1 MVVNEITSSVQKSS
15 AKSVLVGAMIA
26 TAGLSFGTLTF
37 AYNNDTGHSEYTDIT
52 NSPDAKADPSKDYIL
67 HSSDVNTDYTILAG
81 TDKYKARAVNAR
93 FSIAIGAYSTVSAGG
108 SEVIYESIA
117 IGNGAYSKSSGQ
129 TLLGSRALGFGE
141 YATAIGYGTDVNGS
155 KAVAFG
161 YLAGAYGDSSIA
173 IGSNAGSQGS
183 NTIAF
188 GTDSR
193 ATEPGAIAIG
203 YKSVSEIGDYGVAI
217 GYEAQT
223 RGGVSLGKGSNS
235 TTYSVALGMK
245 SSANKEYSSA
255 VGYGT
260 QVIDRLGTA
269 VGYEAQSKNGGTA
282 IGAQSLADVGASLG
296 GYIPATKGVGTSSR
310 M

>member
-37 AYNNDTGHSEYTDIT
+37 AYNNDTGHSEYTEIT
-52 NSPDAKADPSKDYIL
+52 NSTDAKADPSKDYIL

-93 FSIAIGAYSTVSAGG
+93 FSIAIGAYSTISAGG
-108 SEVIYESIA
+108 SEVIYESTA
-117 IGNGAYSKSSGQ
+117 IGNGAYSQSSGQ

-141 YATAIGYGTDVNGS
+141 YATAIGYGTEVNGS

-188 GTDSR
+188 GTDSQ

-223 RGGVSLGKGSNS
+223 RGGVSLGERIKQHNILCCAWNEKQREQR
-235 TTYSVALGMK
+235 VFI
-245 SSANKEYSSA
+245 SSWVWN
-255 VGYGT
+255 
-260 QVIDRLGTA
+260 
-269 VGYEAQSKNGGTA
+269 
-282 IGAQSLADVGASLG
+282 
-296 GYIPATKGVGTSSR
+296 TSH
-310 M
+310 